1 MKIVLQLLLYA
12 TSFVLSIYLID
23 TFAFAKSFEY
33 LSPVGKILVLGLIG
47 LPHSLLLIPNVIFKT
62 ERGTRKQIYFILCL
76 SGLIWLGIC
85 LIYCLIYVI

>member
-1 MKIVLQLLLYA
+1 
-12 TSFVLSIYLID
+12 
-23 TFAFAKSFEY
+23 
-33 LSPVGKILVLGLIG
+33 